1 MIPARGSRR
10 GGLRDVVAHSTTT
23 TTKASAWEPPRR
35 STFVC
40 VSLCVSL
47 FSCFS
52 LLSSPPPRVHTH
64 THTPHRRRPR
74 PSSPVRRRFSRLW
87 GPHPHRPSLN
97 LNLLIALIIVVI
109 RPQPPSLGTPGG
121 PWDPGGAENAKSTLD
136 LGKKK
141 KRKRNSNAD
150 RGLGT
155 PPNKRFLLFRG
166 VTFANA
172 SKIGSPGGGG
182 GGGGGGVQA
191 KTGARQKNAATPT
204 TEESRLQVR
213 R

>member
-1 MIPARGSRR
+1 MSPARASRR
-10 GGLRDVVAHSTTT
+10 RGLRDVVAHSTTT

-35 STFVC
+35 RTFVC
-40 VSLCVSL
+40 VYPCVYLYSLVSL
-47 FSCFS
+47 A
-52 LLSSPPPRVHTH
+52 LVPPPRAHTH

-74 PSSPVRRRFSRLW
+74 PSSPFRRRFSRLW
-87 GPHPHRPSLN
+87 GPYPHRPSLD
-97 LNLLIALIIVVI
+97 LNLLIALI

-150 RGLGT
+150 RGLGD
-155 PPNKRFLLFRG
+155 PPQQAISTLSWRNVRECVQNR
-166 VTFANA
+166 VA
-172 SKIGSPGGGG
+172 GGR
-182 GGGGGGVQA
+182 GVQA

>member
-1 MIPARGSRR
+1 MSPARASRR
-10 GGLRDVVAHSTTT
+10 RGLRDVVAHSTTT

-40 VSLCVSL
+40 VSLCIFILL
-47 FSCFS
+47 FL
-52 LLSSPPPRVHTH
+52 LLSSPPPRAHPHTP
-64 THTPHRRRPR
+64 TPHRRRPR

-109 RPQPPSLGTPGG
+109 RPQPPSLGTPGRALG
-121 PWDPGGAENAKSTLD
+121 PGGALKTRNLLSIWERKKNENEIRT
-136 LGKKK
+136 
-141 KRKRNSNAD
+141 RI
-150 RGLGT
+150 RGLGD
-155 PPNKRFLLFRG
+155 PPQQAISTLSWRNVRECVQNR
-166 VTFANA
+166 VA
-172 SKIGSPGGGG
+172 GGR
-182 GGGGGGVQA
+182 GVQA

>member
-40 VSLCVSL
+40 VSLCIFILL
-47 FSCFS
+47 FL
-52 LLSSPPPRVHTH
+52 LLSSPPPRAHTH

-87 GPHPHRPSLN
+87 GPYPHRPSLD
-97 LNLLIALIIVVI
+97 LNLLIALI

-121 PWDPGGAENAKSTLD
+121 ALGPGGGAENAKSTLD

-150 RGLGT
+150 RGLGD
-155 PPNKRFLLFRG
+155 PPQQAISTLSWRNVRECVQNRVAGGKGFRQRRVRVKRTQR
-166 VTFANA
+166 
-172 SKIGSPGGGG
+172 
-182 GGGGGGVQA
+182 
-191 KTGARQKNAATPT
+191 RR
-204 TEESRLQVR
+204 RLRSQGYK
-213 R
+213 

>member
-52 LLSSPPPRVHTH
+52 LLSSPPRVHTHTH

-87 GPHPHRPSLN
+87 GPHPHRPSLD
-97 LNLLIALIIVVI
+97 LNLLVALIIVVI
-109 RPQPPSLGTPGG
+109 RPQPPSLGTPGRALG
-121 PWDPGGAENAKSTLD
+121 PGGALKTRNLLSIWERKKNENEIRT
-136 LGKKK
+136 
-141 KRKRNSNAD
+141 RI
-150 RGLGT
+150 RGLGD
-155 PPNKRFLLFRG
+155 PPQQAISTLSWRNVRECVQNR
-166 VTFANA
+166 VA
-172 SKIGSPGGGG
+172 GGR
-182 GGGGGGVQA
+182 GVQA

>member
-52 LLSSPPPRVHTH
+52 LLSSPPRVHTHTH

-87 GPHPHRPSLN
+87 GPHPHRPSLD

-109 RPQPPSLGTPGG
+109 RPQPPSLGTPGRALG
-121 PWDPGGAENAKSTLD
+121 PGGALKTRNLLSIWERKKNENEIRT
-136 LGKKK
+136 
-141 KRKRNSNAD
+141 RI
-150 RGLGT
+150 RGLGD
-155 PPNKRFLLFRG
+155 PPQEAISTLSWRNVRECVQNRVAGGGWGSGKDG
-166 VTFANA
+166 CA
-172 SKIGSPGGGG
+172 SKERSD
-182 GGGGGGVQA
+182 A
-191 KTGARQKNAATPT
+191 DD
-204 TEESRLQVR
+204 
-213 R
+213 

>member
-52 LLSSPPPRVHTH
+52 LLSSPPRVHTHTH

-87 GPHPHRPSLN
+87 GPHPHRPSLD
-97 LNLLIALIIVVI
+97 LNLLVALIIVVI
-109 RPQPPSLGTPGG
+109 RPQPPSLGTPGRALG
-121 PWDPGGAENAKSTLD
+121 PGGALKTRNLLSIWERKKNENEIRT
-136 LGKKK
+136 
-141 KRKRNSNAD
+141 RI
-150 RGLGT
+150 RGLGD
-155 PPNKRFLLFRG
+155 PPQQAISTLSWRNVRECVQNR
-166 VTFANA
+166 VA
-172 SKIGSPGGGG
+172 
-182 GGGGGGVQA
+182 GGGVQA

>member
-52 LLSSPPPRVHTH
+52 LLSSPPRVHTHTH

-87 GPHPHRPSLN
+87 GPHPHRPSLD
-97 LNLLIALIIVVI
+97 LNLLVALIIVVI
-109 RPQPPSLGTPGG
+109 RPQPPSLGTPGRALG
-121 PWDPGGAENAKSTLD
+121 PGGALKTRNLLSIWERKKNENEIRT
-136 LGKKK
+136 
-141 KRKRNSNAD
+141 RI
-150 RGLGT
+150 RGLGD
-155 PPNKRFLLFRG
+155 PPQQAISTLSWRNVRECVQNR
-166 VTFANA
+166 VA
-172 SKIGSPGGGG
+172 GGGG
-182 GGGGGGVQA
+182 SGKDGCA
-191 KTGARQKNAATPT
+191 SKERSDADD
-204 TEESRLQVR
+204 
-213 R
+213 

>member
-1 MIPARGSRR
+1 MNDPGQRFEARRSSRR
-10 GGLRDVVAHSTTT
+10 RSAFDNNYYKGIGVGA
-23 TTKASAWEPPRR
+23 ASPQHLCVCILVCIFILLFLFALVPPPPPCTPPPPHPPRA
-35 STFVC
+35 
-40 VSLCVSL
+40 
-47 FSCFS
+47 
-52 LLSSPPPRVHTH
+52 HTH

-182 GGGGGGVQA
+182 SGKDGCA
-191 KTGARQKNAATPT
+191 SKERSDADD
-204 TEESRLQVR
+204 
-213 R
+213 